1 MSIPG
6 VFYGGGCSYMACHG
20 CAVGAIRGALLL
32 THGPTG
38 CRYYSGINSLRERG
52 IDQLGESYRGR
63 IFSTD
68 LEEEDIVFGGEEKLS
83 HALDEVVELFHPSSI
98 IICTTCPVGLIGDDV
113 QRVARLAAERHDID
127 ILPISCGGFE
137 PEPGWLTGT
146 RELMNN
152 WVGTETGETGPF
164 PIHFMSESYSA
175 MGKRVIGGLL
185 ERLGYDVVCSMMG
198 ETSCDEIRRA
208 QQARLIVLD
217 SNKEIDAV
225 PAEMA
230 LRYGAGFFHVRFT
243 GIANIDESLRHM
255 ASFFDDKGL
264 IERTERLIEGEHA
277 RIASRLEEYRERLG
291 GITAAVFEDIFRSDA
306 FATLSDELGM
316 EVIMTAQDFTA
327 TEMREDGFTV
337 NISPACFERLESSGI
352 SFDYETRIIKR
363 QDGRVWFDLDRTG
376 VSQMLTALQPQLCFA
391 GIEEQFSYHDAAIR
405 SESFTSDDRGVGYWG
420 YDGIFRYGD
429 DVEMARF
436 MSHWVTEPP
445 TWATF
450 RDDGEAVSVSIDD
463 DGEWGAGA

>member
-1 MSIPG
+1 
-6 VFYGGGCSYMACHG
+6 MACHG
-20 CAVGAIRGALLL
+20 CAVGTIRGALLL

-38 CRYYSGINSLRERG
+38 CRYYSGINSQRERG
-52 IDQLGESYRGR
+52 FDQLGESYRGR

-83 HALDEVVELFHPSSI
+83 HAIDEVVELFQPSSI

-113 QRVARLAAERHDID
+113 QRVARLAAERHAID
-127 ILPISCGGFE
+127 ILPISCEGFE
-137 PEPGWLTGT
+137 SEPGWLTGT

-152 WVGTETGETGPF
+152 WVGTEAGATGPF

-185 ERLGYDVVCSMMG
+185 EKLGYDVVCSMMG

-230 LRYGAGFFHVRFT
+230 LRYNAGFFHVRFT

-255 ASFFDDKGL
+255 ASFFNDEGL
-264 IERTERLIEGEHA
+264 IERTEQLIESEHA
-277 RIASRLEEYRERLG
+277 RIALRLEKYRERLG

-316 EVIMTAQDFTA
+316 EVIMIAQDFAA
-327 TEMREDGFTV
+327 TKMRDDGFTV
-337 NISPACFERLESSGI
+337 NISFACLERLELSEMP
-352 SFDYETRIIKR
+352 FDYGVRIIKR
-363 QDGRVWFDLDRTG
+363 QDRRVWLDLDRTC
-376 VSQMLTALQPQLCFA
+376 VSEVLAVLQPQLCFA
-391 GIEEQFSYHDAAIR
+391 GIEERFAYHDAAIH
-405 SESFTSDDRGVGYWG
+405 SEAFISDDRGVGYWG

-436 MSHWVTEPP
+436 MSHWVTKPP
-445 TWATF
+445 AWATP
-450 RDDGEAVSVSIDD
+450 RDGGEDASVSMGEDD
-463 DGEWGAGA
+463 EWGQRHGC